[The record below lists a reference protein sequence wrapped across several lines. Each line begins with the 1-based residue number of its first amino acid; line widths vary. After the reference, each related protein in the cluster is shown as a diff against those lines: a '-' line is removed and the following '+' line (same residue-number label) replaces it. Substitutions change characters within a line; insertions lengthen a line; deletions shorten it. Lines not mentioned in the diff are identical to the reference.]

1 VSALV
6 VPKKWIAI
14 SDLIRLT
21 KQYGTLLLL
30 CPTLWSL
37 SIASGGAPSV
47 KHLLIFITGTFLM
60 RSAGCAVNDIA
71 DKNFDR
77 HVERTC
83 TRPLADGRLG
93 RGEAFVVFLLLCSAA
108 FVLVLFLNRFTIILS
123 LVAVALATLYPFVKR
138 VSHFPQ
144 VVLGTAFGW
153 GAVMA
158 WSAVTNSIGMVPLL
172 IFAANICWST
182 AYDTVYAMMD
192 REDDRR
198 IGVKSTALYFGSHI
212 YKALFLL
219 HTGFIVLLAVAGR
232 AAGLAAPFYV
242 TLGIVYFLL
251 NWMVY
256 KLRESPTRDTA
267 FLVFVANCLVGALI
281 LAGIALSLGVQ

>member
-1 VSALV
+1 MSALV
-6 VPKKWIAI
+6 VPKKLVAI

-37 SIASGGAPSV
+37 SIASGGEPSL
-47 KHLLIFITGTFLM
+47 KHLIIFITGAFLM
-60 RSAGCAVNDIA
+60 RSAGCVVNDIA

-77 HVERTC
+77 HVERTR

-93 RGEAFVVFLLLCSAA
+93 RGEAFVVFVLLCSAA
-108 FVLVLFLNRFTIILS
+108 FVLVLFLNRFTIMLS
-123 LVAVALATLYPFVKR
+123 LVGVALATLYPFVKR

-144 VVLGTAFGW
+144 VVLGAAFGW

-158 WSAVTNSIGMVPLL
+158 WSAVTNAIGMVPLL

-192 REDDRR
+192 QEDDRR
-198 IGVKSTALYFGSHI
+198 IGVKSTALYFGRQI

-232 AAGLAAPFYV
+232 VAGLGAPFYV
-242 TLGIVYFLL
+242 TLGIVFFLL
-251 NWMVY
+251 NLMVY
-256 KLRESPTRDTA
+256 KLRESPTRETA

-281 LAGIALSLGVQ
+281 LAGIVLSLGVQ